1 MSIEPFYMLKLQ
13 RAEGQLLQE
22 IRAEQVTHVTEQ
34 YGPGS
39 ERLER
44 LYEAIALAHRFTF
57 PSSMEP
63 NV

>member
-1 MSIEPFYMLKLQ
+1 MSIEQYWTQKLE
-13 RAEGQLLQE
+13 RAEAVILQE

-34 YGPGS
+34 YQAGS